1 MSLMQEMSAAAEKP
15 RSGEEIQSARFLLI
29 DDQESNL
36 ILIERVLQS
45 GGFRDFTKT
54 CSPQEAV
61 ELFKENEYD
70 IVLLDLMMPVMDGF
84 AVMQAF
90 QDAGRSTVPV
100 LVVSAAGLEEL
111 KVRALESGARD
122 FLDKPFSRMELV
134 SRVRNILQVRFL
146 TRNLETQNRMLEEEV
161 DRRTRQFLK
170 ETVTD
175 GITELPNLTQLQIDL
190 LKDENLDLLCI
201 NLESLTDIHYAYGL
215 ETSDRLLRAFGRMLR
230 TIAESDERVYRY
242 SSDQF
247 VVACRRPGRLE
258 EAAETLN
265 RRAMEEPVRESD
277 LVLYPILSLGIVW
290 RGTADMLKRAD
301 QALHAA
307 RGRGFVAWGL
317 EETDDA
323 VYRTNLDVSRR
334 VIEALRDGRIVPYF
348 QPLMD
353 NKTGHI
359 AKFECLARLL
369 HLDVPVLPG
378 EFLPAVKRMGL
389 GHLLTHAMLTRS
401 LAAAAAT
408 DCSVSVNL
416 SEQDFRKGDIV
427 QVVEETLKA
436 TGLHPSRIIFEVL
449 EDMNTVENPASMALI
464 QGLKSMGCLIAIDD
478 FGTNYS
484 NFASVLDLAPDFIKI
499 DGAFIRQIHNSERSV
514 QIARSITHFAHDCGV
529 KVVAEYV
536 HCAEVMEVVKGLGID
551 FSQGYHVGMPTP
563 HIGSSMFNP
572 EG

>member
-1 MSLMQEMSAAAEKP
+1 MQEMSVAAAEKP
-15 RSGEEIQSARFLLI
+15 RSGEEILSARFLLV

-54 CSPQEAV
+54 TSPEKAV
-61 ELFKENEYD
+61 ELFKDNEYD
-70 IVLLDLMMPVMDGF
+70 IVLLDLMMPGMDGF

-90 QDAGRSTVPV
+90 SEAGRNTVPV
-100 LVVSAAGLEEL
+100 LVVSAAGLEDL

-146 TRNLETQNRMLEEEV
+146 TRNLENQNRMLEEEV
-161 DRRTRQFLK
+161 EKRTRQFLK
-170 ETVTD
+170 EAVTD
-175 GITELPNLTQLQIDL
+175 SVTELPNLAQLQIDL

-215 ETSDRLLRAFGRMLR
+215 ETSDRLLRAFARMLR
-230 TIAESDERVYRY
+230 SIAEKDERVYRY

-247 VVACRRPGRLE
+247 VIACRRPGRLE

-265 RRAMEEPVRESD
+265 RRAIEEPIRESD
-277 LVLYPILSLGIVW
+277 LVLYLILSLGIVW

-317 EETDDA
+317 EETEDA
-323 VYRTNLDVSRR
+323 IYRTNLDVSRR

-348 QPLMD
+348 QPLVE
-353 NKTGHI
+353 NRTGRI
-359 AKFECLARLL
+359 AKFESLARLM
-369 HLDVPVLPG
+369 HMDQPIPPG
-378 EFLPAVKRMGL
+378 EFLPAVKRMGI
-389 GHLLTHAMLTRS
+389 GHLLTHAILSRS
-401 LAAAAAT
+401 LKAASGT
-408 DCSVSVNL
+408 DCSVSINL

-427 QVVEETLKA
+427 QVVEEAMKG
-436 TGLHPSRIIFEVL
+436 TGLHPSRIVFEVL

-464 QGLKSMGCLIAIDD
+464 QGLKAMGCLIAIDD

-499 DGAFIRQIHNSERSV
+499 DGAFIRQIHTSERSM

-536 HCAEVMEVVKGLGID
+536 HCAEVMQVVKELEID
-551 FSQGYHVGMPTP
+551 FSQGYYVGMPSP
-563 HIGSSMFNP
+563 HIGSSDFQP
-572 EG
+572 KG